1 MSYLNSPCYPDNL
14 NEDFDSYD
22 EEFDENESEDDNN
35 NSDTEEASESEFNT
49 GSHHR
54 TNAEPIE
61 IKEQMYQD
69 KLANLKRQLEELE
82 TNQHPEYLRR
92 LKKLEFQCHE
102 RLCLNDIQRNYL
114 TECVERDY
122 ILEKKA
128 ASKEYEEKKA
138 DLKENLLSD
147 FDEKRKLIE
156 TERHT
161 MELMGD
167 CMEVKPTITRKLR
180 RRPNEPIPVAAEKRR
195 KPPSGQLVLLLD
207 EKEIEQDLKMILRG
221 KPLTPVRPPSSNGM
235 PSILQSPTY
244 PMVETKIE
252 DGKLLYERRW
262 FHRGQPV
269 YVEGKDIIKFAATIS
284 AIGNEII
291 WVKKLNDNNKVKIH
305 TTQLARGK
313 IAIKRRAN

>member
-1 MSYLNSPCYPDNL
+1 
-14 NEDFDSYD
+14 
-22 EEFDENESEDDNN
+22 
-35 NSDTEEASESEFNT
+35 
-49 GSHHR
+49 
-54 TNAEPIE
+54 
-61 IKEQMYQD
+61 
-69 KLANLKRQLEELE
+69 
-82 TNQHPEYLRR
+82 
-92 LKKLEFQCHE
+92 
-102 RLCLNDIQRNYL
+102 
-114 TECVERDY
+114 
-122 ILEKKA
+122 
-128 ASKEYEEKKA
+128 
-138 DLKENLLSD
+138 
-147 FDEKRKLIE
+147 
-156 TERHT
+156 
-161 MELMGD
+161 MELLGD
-167 CMEVKPTITRKLR
+167 CMEVKPTVTRKLR

-221 KPLTPVRPPSSNGM
+221 VPVRPPSSNGM
-235 PSILQSPTY
+235 SGILQSPTY

-269 YVEGKDIIKFAATIS
+269 YIEGKDIIKFAATIS

>member
-1 MSYLNSPCYPDNL
+1 
-14 NEDFDSYD
+14 
-22 EEFDENESEDDNN
+22 
-35 NSDTEEASESEFNT
+35 
-49 GSHHR
+49 
-54 TNAEPIE
+54 
-61 IKEQMYQD
+61 MYQD

-269 YVEGKDIIKFAATIS
+269 YIEGKDIIKFAATIS
-284 AIGNEII
+284 AIGNEIVSSKHSVFYI
-291 WVKKLNDNNKVKIH
+291 LNCM
-305 TTQLARGK
+305 TR
-313 IAIKRRAN
+313 KRNCRH

>member
-1 MSYLNSPCYPDNL
+1 MTHSFLSC
-14 NEDFDSYD
+14 
-22 EEFDENESEDDNN
+22 
-35 NSDTEEASESEFNT
+35 
-49 GSHHR
+49 R
-54 TNAEPIE
+54 
-61 IKEQMYQD
+61 MYQD

-102 RLCLNDIQRNYL
+102 RLCLNEIQRNYL

-138 DLKENLLSD
+138 DLKENLLTD

-207 EKEIEQDLKMILRG
+207 EKDIEQDLKMILRG
-221 KPLTPVRPPSSNGM
+221 KALTPVRPPSSNGM
-235 PSILQSPTY
+235 PGILQSPTY

-269 YVEGKDIIKFAATIS
+269 YIEGKDIIKFAATIS
-284 AIGNEII
+284 AIGNEIVSLNVVVRSFIDLLTKISIFFPQI

>member
-1 MSYLNSPCYPDNL
+1 
-14 NEDFDSYD
+14 
-22 EEFDENESEDDNN
+22 
-35 NSDTEEASESEFNT
+35 
-49 GSHHR
+49 
-54 TNAEPIE
+54 
-61 IKEQMYQD
+61 MYQD

-102 RLCLNDIQRNYL
+102 RLCLNEIQRTYL
-114 TECVERDY
+114 SECVERDY

-138 DLKENLLSD
+138 DLKENLLTD

-167 CMEVKPTITRKLR
+167 SMEVKPTVTRKLR

-221 KPLTPVRPPSSNGM
+221 KAMTPVRPPSSNGGM
-235 PSILQSPTY
+235 PGILQSPTY
-244 PMVETKIE
+244 PLVETKIE

-269 YVEGKDIIKFAATIS
+269 YIEGKDIIKFAATIS
-284 AIGNEII
+284 AIGNEI
-291 WVKKLNDNNKVKIH
+291 VNN
-305 TTQLARGK
+305 
-313 IAIKRRAN
+313 